1 LPIVTRRHTAK
12 NEASHQPIVRMVSI
26 SKSFTGT
33 DAVRN
38 VDIEFLPGE
47 VHGLVGENG
56 AGKSTLMRVLA
67 GTYPDYRGE
76 IFFNGRP
83 TKIHTPR
90 LARELGIAMVHQELS
105 LVPELSVAENMFLGR
120 EARSRIPGFINRRQ
134 VEKEAGAILAEIE
147 ADISPNQR
155 VNQLS
160 IAKQQLVEIAKG
172 ISIHSQVLILDEP
185 TSSLTEPEIRD
196 LFRVI
201 RTTKQKGVAVV
212 YISHKLAEVFA
223 IADRITVLRDG
234 VRLSSRPVGQ
244 WDEADLVREMVG
256 RTLSD
261 FFPRSHKHL
270 QDNPVLEVSNLTQL
284 PHFADVSFTVHRG
297 EIVGIYGLVGA
308 GRTRLAKAVF
318 GLSQADA
325 GQIRIR
331 GRTVEIRSPF
341 DAIANGIALVPE
353 DRRIL
358 GLIHLLDVRKNL
370 TLPHLKALSKSL
382 FINNWEE
389 QKLVR
394 ENIAQLKIRTSS
406 TRLPVSALSGGNQQK
421 VVLGKWLNT
430 NPAVLILDEPTRGID
445 VGAKAE
451 IRSRIDALAAE
462 GMGILLISSELP
474 EIIGMSDRILVM
486 REKRI
491 AGEFS
496 RHEFSEQTI
505 GSCAIASCQGL

>member
-1 LPIVTRRHTAK
+1 MA
-12 NEASHQPIVRMVSI
+12 NI

-38 VDIEFLPGE
+38 VDLEFLPGE

-67 GTYPDYRGE
+67 GIYTDYTGE
-76 IFFNGRP
+76 IFFNGQP
-83 TKIHTPR
+83 TRIHTPR

-105 LVPELSVAENMFLGR
+105 LVPDLSVAENMFLGR
-120 EARSRIPGFINRRQ
+120 EAPSRIPGLINRRQ
-134 VEKEAGAILAEIE
+134 VEKKAGAILAEIE
-147 ADISPNQR
+147 ADISPTQR

-160 IAKQQLVEIAKG
+160 VAKQQLVEIAKG
-172 ISIHSQVLILDEP
+172 ISMDSRVLILDEP

-201 RTTKQKGVAVV
+201 RTTKQRGVALI
-212 YISHKLAEVFA
+212 YISHKLAEIFA

-234 VRLSSRPVGQ
+234 VRLSSRPIGQ
-244 WDEADLVREMVG
+244 WDEADLVKEMVG
-256 RTLSD
+256 RALSD

-270 QDNPVLEVSNLTQL
+270 QDRPVLEVTNLTQR
-284 PHFADVSFTVHRG
+284 PHFVDVSFTVHRG
-297 EIVGIYGLVGA
+297 EIVGIYGLMGS

-318 GLSQADA
+318 GLPRADR
-325 GQIRIR
+325 GQIRIQ
-331 GRTVEIRSPF
+331 GRPVEIRSPS
-341 DAIANGIALVPE
+341 DAIANGVALVPE
-353 DRRIL
+353 DRRML
-358 GLIHLLDVRKNL
+358 GLVHMLDVRKNL
-370 TLPHLKALSKSL
+370 TLPHLKALSTSL
-382 FINNWEE
+382 FINNREE
-389 QKLVR
+389 QQLVR
-394 ENIAQLKIRTSS
+394 ENIAGLKIRTSS

-430 NPAVLILDEPTRGID
+430 HPAVLILDEPTRGID

-451 IRSRIDALAAE
+451 IRNRIDALAAE
-462 GMGILLISSELP
+462 GMGVLLISSELP

-496 RHEFSEQTI
+496 RHEFSEETI
-505 GSCAIASCQGL
+505 GSCAIASRP

>member
-1 LPIVTRRHTAK
+1 MTG
-12 NEASHQPIVRMVSI
+12 I

-38 VDIEFLPGE
+38 VDLEVLPGE

-67 GTYPDYRGE
+67 GIYPDYRGE

-83 TKIHTPR
+83 TRIHTPR

-105 LVPELSVAENMFLGR
+105 LVPDLSVAENMFLGR
-120 EARSRIPGFINRRQ
+120 EAPSRIPGLINRRQ
-134 VEKEAGAILAEIE
+134 IEKEAGAILAEIE
-147 ADISPNQR
+147 ADISPSQR

-160 IAKQQLVEIAKG
+160 VAKQQLVEIAKG
-172 ISIHSQVLILDEP
+172 ISMHSRVLILDEP
-185 TSSLTEPEIRD
+185 TSSLTEPEIKD

-201 RTTKQKGVAVV
+201 RTTKEKGVGVI
-212 YISHKLAEVFA
+212 YISHKLAEIFA

-256 RTLSD
+256 RALSD

-270 QDNPVLEVSNLTQL
+270 QDHPVLEVTNLTQR
-284 PHFADVSFTVHRG
+284 PHFVDVSFTVHRG
-297 EIVGIYGLVGA
+297 EILGIYGLMGS

-318 GLSQADA
+318 GLSRADR

-331 GRTVEIRSPF
+331 GQPVEIRSPS
-341 DAIANGIALVPE
+341 DAIANGVALVPE
-353 DRRIL
+353 DRRVL
-358 GLIHLLDVRKNL
+358 GLVHVLDVRKNL
-370 TLPHLKALSKSL
+370 TLPHLKALSNSL
-382 FINNWEE
+382 FINNRQE
-389 QKLVR
+389 QQLVR
-394 ENIAQLKIRTSS
+394 ENIAGLKIRASS

-451 IRSRIDALAAE
+451 IRNRIDALAAG

-486 REKRI
+486 RDKRI

-496 RHEFSEQTI
+496 RHEFSEETI
-505 GSCAIASCQGL
+505 GSCAIASRP